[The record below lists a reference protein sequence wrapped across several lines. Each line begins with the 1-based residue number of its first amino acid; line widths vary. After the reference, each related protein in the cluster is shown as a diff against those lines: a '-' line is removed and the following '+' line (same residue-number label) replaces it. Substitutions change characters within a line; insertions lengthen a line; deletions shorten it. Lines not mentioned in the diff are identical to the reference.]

1 MKIIGVGCR
10 QGSERDEVLGA
21 IDAVL
26 AHYGVAKSSIHAL
39 ASVPLKSE
47 EPGLVE
53 AACTLGLPLL
63 VPDAVGL
70 AQADAHC
77 LTRSPV
83 SIAATGLGSAS
94 EAAALA
100 ACGPGARLLGPRI
113 IHQAITCAI
122 ASGAQQ

>member
-10 QGSERDEVLGA
+10 QGSGQDAVLGA

-26 AHYGVAKSSIHAL
+26 EHYGVSKSSIDAL
-39 ASVPLKSE
+39 ASVPLKSD

-53 AACTLGLPLL
+53 AARTLGLPL
-63 VPDAVGL
+63 VIPDAAQL
-70 AQADAHC
+70 ARVDAHC
-77 LTRSPV
+77 LTRSPA
-83 SIAATGLGSAS
+83 SMAATGLGSAS

-100 ACGPGARLLGPRI
+100 ACGPDAKLLGPRI